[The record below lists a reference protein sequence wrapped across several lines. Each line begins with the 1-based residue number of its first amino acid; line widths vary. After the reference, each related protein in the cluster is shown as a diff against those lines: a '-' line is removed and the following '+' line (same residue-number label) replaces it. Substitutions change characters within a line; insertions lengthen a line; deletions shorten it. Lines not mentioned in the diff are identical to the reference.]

1 MRMRIIRGRIKLKR
15 AQAPWRACSQRP
27 VIITLNPQAA
37 LSLRFE
43 FDAEW
48 DVRLAAQARELAR
61 GTRYLLFAQEKD
73 IATSFPRV
81 VTGQSDRWVLLLGR
95 AGAGSHLIPLSETT
109 ETTLL
114 KTDLLARWD
123 KLR

>member
-1 MRMRIIRGRIKLKR
+1 MRIIRGRIKLKR

-48 DVRLAAQARELAR
+48 DVRLAQQARELAR

-73 IATSFPRV
+73 IAASFPRV

-95 AGAGSHLIPLSETT
+95 AGAGSQLLALSETV

-114 KTDLLARWD
+114 KKDLLAWWD
-123 KLR
+123 QLR

>member
-1 MRMRIIRGRIKLKR
+1 M
-15 AQAPWRACSQRP
+15 
-27 VIITLNPQAA
+27 VIITLNPQAE

-48 DVRLAAQARELAR
+48 DVRLAEQARGLVW

-81 VTGQSDRWVLLLGR
+81 VTGQSDRWILLLGR
-95 AGAGSHLIPLSETT
+95 AGAGSQLIALPETI
-109 ETTLL
+109 ETALL
-114 KTDLLARWD
+114 KKDLLARWD